1 VITDRYYINST
12 GSSRPLRRNEWRIDG
27 RPDERGDG
35 VKCRAGL
42 FCDKNFSRV
51 VGMSDTDTHE
61 TETRSLRTPI
71 VAVLGHVDH
80 GKTSLLDK
88 IRGSTV
94 IEGEAGAI
102 TQHIGA
108 TAVPLDVVSKVAGKL
123 VNPDDFDLPGLLFID
138 TPGHH
143 SFTTLRSRGGALA
156 DIAILV
162 VDVNDGFQPQ
172 TVEAINILKQ
182 SQTPFI
188 VAANKID
195 TTPGWNPEMDAPVK
209 KTYEAQSDRARSTL
223 DSSLYELIGELSDA
237 GFSADLYWRV
247 QNFQNNI
254 GVVPVS
260 AETGEGVPD
269 VLTVL
274 MGLAQRYMR
283 EDMEIDVGGPGAGTV
298 LEVKEEKGFGTTL
311 DVVLYDGII
320 RTDETIVVGG
330 MNEPIVTDVRALLK
344 PRPLAEIRTEDRF
357 EKVDSIAAAA
367 GVKIAAPN
375 LDEAM
380 AGAPVRVVRD
390 REIEDVIEEVQAEL
404 AEVEVST
411 QEEGVVVK
419 ADTLGSLEAIVS
431 TLEEEEIPVMR
442 AEVGDVAP
450 RDIRFATTADEQKH
464 KTILAFNVD
473 VLADAADEAEQR
485 DVRMFDSDVIYQLIE
500 EYEEY
505 VDEMERAQQQTV
517 LDNITRPAR
526 FRILED
532 HVFRQNDPAVVG
544 VEVMS
549 GTVRN
554 NSFVAKFEA
563 NEPKR
568 VGTIKGIQEQGD
580 DVDEAR
586 AGSRVSVAIDGPT
599 VGRQIDE
606 GDELWIELPEKH
618 AKILE
623 QELSDDIPGD
633 ELEALRMYLDKQRKR
648 DPFWGK

>member
-1 VITDRYYINST
+1 M
-12 GSSRPLRRNEWRIDG
+12 P
-27 RPDERGDG
+27 
-35 VKCRAGL
+35 
-42 FCDKNFSRV
+42 
-51 VGMSDTDTHE
+51 DTDARE
-61 TETRSLRTPI
+61 NEQGLRTPI

-108 TAVPLDVVSKVAGKL
+108 TAIPLDVVSKVAGSL
-123 VNPDDFDLPGLLFID
+123 VDPDDFDLPGLLFID

-172 TVEAINILKQ
+172 TLEAINILKQ
-182 SQTPFI
+182 SQTPFV

-195 TTPGWNPEMDAPVK
+195 TVPGWKPNEDAPVQQTK
-209 KTYEAQSDRARSTL
+209 EAQSDRVQSDL
-223 DSSLYELIGELSDA
+223 DEKLYEIIGELSDQ
-237 GFSADLYWRV
+237 GFSADMYWRV
-247 QNFQNNI
+247 QDFRGNI

-269 VLTVL
+269 LLTVL
-274 MGLAQRYMR
+274 MGLAQRYLK
-283 EDMEIDVGGPGAGTV
+283 EDMAIDVSGPGAGTV

-311 DVVLYDGII
+311 DVVLYDGTV
-320 RTDETIVVGG
+320 REDETIVVGG
-330 MNEPIVTDVRALLK
+330 KNDPIVTDVRALLK

-357 EKVDSIAAAA
+357 EKVEEIAAAA
-367 GVKIAAPN
+367 GVKIAAPD
-375 LDEAM
+375 LDDAM

-390 REIEDVIEEVQAEL
+390 QDIEEVIAEVRAEL
-404 AEVEVST
+404 SEIEVTT
-411 QEEGVVVK
+411 QEQGVVVK
-419 ADTLGSLEAIVS
+419 ADTLGSLEAIANAMD
-431 TLEEEEIPVMR
+431 EAEIPVMR

-450 RDIRFATTADEQKH
+450 RDISVASTANEGKH
-464 KTILAFNVD
+464 ETILAFNVD
-473 VLADAADEAEQR
+473 VLADAERQAEQD
-485 DVRMFDSDVIYQLIE
+485 DVKIFESDVIYRLIE

-505 VDEMERAQQQTV
+505 VEELERAQQETV

-526 FRILED
+526 FQILQD
-532 HVFRQNDPAVVG
+532 HTFRQNDPAVVG
-544 VEVMS
+544 VEILS
-549 GTVRN
+549 GTVKK
-554 NSFVAKFEA
+554 NSNVVKFEG
-563 NEPKR
+563 NDPTR
-568 VGTIKGIQEQGD
+568 VGQLKGIQEQGD

-586 AGSRVSVAIDGPT
+586 SGNRVSVAIDGPT
-599 VGRQIDE
+599 VGRQIEE
-606 GDELWIELPEKH
+606 GDELWIEIPEKH

-623 QELSDDIPGD
+623 QELADDIPVD
-633 ELEALRMYLDKQRKR
+633 ELEALQMYLDKQRKR